1 MLDTVQLLKMMKPV
15 MIPLQYFDKL
25 VFRSKKIDSKD
36 TILLVGTP
44 RSGTTWLMEIFRTL
58 PGYVS
63 LFEPVNPIF
72 FPESYEVGFKPRKY
86 LPAENNWSEGREYL
100 LKTFSGKTYTS
111 VPLYQ
116 LNPEMI
122 MNRILGNKLI
132 VKAIGLN
139 RVLPWIAKTFDLR
152 GIIFII
158 RHPCAVI
165 ASQLKTGYCGY
176 HLYSPPYS
184 DIFPTLDNVLEEA
197 SEIPEID
204 DNLLNRLKNIKTQ
217 EEILAAIWC
226 LDNYVPLNY
235 KKPHPWIFVVY
246 EKIITEGESEIKQ
259 LFTKIGEENIP
270 KSAIQK
276 LNIPSMLAPRD
287 ELKVV
292 KNSSKQLSKWKKNL
306 TKKQVDRILSIVS
319 DFGLDF
325 YTEDIEPDYEN
336 KYLR

>member
-15 MIPLQYFDKL
+15 MIPLHYFDKL
-25 VFRSKKIDSKD
+25 VFKSKKMDSKD

-58 PGYVS
+58 PGYLS

-86 LPAENNWSEGREYL
+86 LPAENNWSEGKEYL
-100 LKTFSGKTYTS
+100 LKTFTGKTYTR

-152 GIIFII
+152 GIFFII

-176 HLYSPPYS
+176 HQYSSPYS

-204 DNLLNRLKNIKTQ
+204 DKILNRLKNIKTQ

-226 LDNYVPLNY
+226 LDNYVPLTY
-235 KKPHPWIFVVY
+235 KKPYPWIFVVY
-246 EKIITEGESEIKQ
+246 EKIITEGESEIRQ

-306 TKKQVDRILSIVS
+306 TKKQIDRILSIVY

-325 YTEDIEPDYEN
+325 YTEEIEPDYEN
-336 KYLR
+336 KYLK